1 MTIALWI
8 AATLIVATA
17 LAGLAKAQYRIYR
30 INRLVRS
37 LRRGERGH
45 ITGGVALALNLVIL
59 LSLGLTGMTL
69 YLAEDADDAIRDRI
83 EALEGRPYTETS
95 SIQITPTP

>member
-8 AATLIVATA
+8 AAALIVATA

-37 LRRGERGH
+37 LRRGR
-45 ITGGVALALNLVIL
+45 
-59 LSLGLTGMTL
+59 
-69 YLAEDADDAIRDRI
+69 
-83 EALEGRPYTETS
+83 
-95 SIQITPTP
+95 